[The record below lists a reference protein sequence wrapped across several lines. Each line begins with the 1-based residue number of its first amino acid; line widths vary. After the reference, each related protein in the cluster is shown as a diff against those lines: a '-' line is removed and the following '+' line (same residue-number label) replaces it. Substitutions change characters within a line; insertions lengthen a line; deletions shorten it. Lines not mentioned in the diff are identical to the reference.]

1 MAGEEGVHRLTD
13 FVVEEVS
20 LVDRAANKRRF
31 LLVKREGGE
40 MAELRSNGRG
50 GFTRVMKAEDEETE
64 KKGKPFP
71 GAAKPFGKPEEGGD
85 KDEEKAKK
93 ADGEDGDEEKAR
105 KLLADAGLTD
115 AAKRIFANEGDSENE
130 RKARAKVDAEGM
142 KLAAE
147 VAKLADELGKV
158 AEDLKSEE
166 ADEPSDVHMKK
177 CMAMHKK
184 LGAICEK
191 YMSKVGKSAV
201 AKVGAKMAASRLA
214 SFKAAMDSLQ
224 SILAELLETPS
235 SAKEHEADAGDPTKA
250 PSGFKANNP
259 SDAPTNAMGKE
270 AIKSLE
276 KQMTKMVDE
285 IVSPL
290 VETCKAQSAELAKLR
305 KSVVGSNA
313 LPVEKRGGGQRESVA
328 WPMDMARPVGSQVN
342 KAESFLDD

>member
-1 MAGEEGVHRLTD
+1 VAGEEGVHRLTD

-31 LLVKREGGE
+31 LMVKREGGE
-40 MAELRSNGRG
+40 SMELRSNGRG

-64 KKGKPFP
+64 KAKGKPFP
-71 GAAKPFGKPEEGGD
+71 GAAKPFGKPEDGE
-85 KDEEKAKK
+85 EEKAKK
-93 ADGEDGDEEKAR
+93 ADGEEGDEEKAR

-115 AAKRIFANEGDSENE
+115 AAKRVFANEGGSDDE
-130 RKARAKVDAEGM
+130 RKRRAKVDAEGM
-142 KLAAE
+142 KLASE
-147 VAKLADELGKV
+147 VAKLAEELGKV
-158 AEDLKSEE
+158 AEDMKGEE

-191 YMSKVGKSAV
+191 YTAKVGKAAV

-214 SFKAAMDSLQ
+214 SFKASLDSLQ

-235 SAKEHEADAGDPTKA
+235 SAKEHEADPGDPTKPA
-250 PSGFKANNP
+250 AGYKPNNP

-270 AIKSLE
+270 AIKRLE
-276 KQMTKMVDE
+276 GQMVKMVDE

-290 VETCKAQSAELAKLR
+290 IETCKAQTAELSKLR
-305 KSVVGSNA
+305 KSVLGSTA

-328 WPMDMARPVGSQVN
+328 WPMDMARAVNGSSVN